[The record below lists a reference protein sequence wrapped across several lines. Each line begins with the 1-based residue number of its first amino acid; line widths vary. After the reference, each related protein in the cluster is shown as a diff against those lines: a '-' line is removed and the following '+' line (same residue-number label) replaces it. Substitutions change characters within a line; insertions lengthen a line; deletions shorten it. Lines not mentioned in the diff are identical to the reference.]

1 MIAAGAQRAR
11 TCRIAVRAAPSSSVP
26 EIRVVKFLVF
36 FCGHAGT
43 GKTTLAKQLIG
54 PLMRASGQAFC
65 LLDKDT
71 LYGRY
76 SAAAMGALTQD
87 PNDRDSPLY
96 LQHLRDPEYQGLLD
110 TARENLELGISALL
124 IGPLS
129 REIRDGRL
137 LDRHWLGIGEDVAL
151 RVVWVHTSEAI
162 ARERIMARGNPNDA
176 YKLAHWDDY
185 RQRRFEPSGAQCDGL
200 LMFDNSAPSPADVS
214 ALLHSLVPGKPGTP
228 GSRVPPLPA

>member
-1 MIAAGAQRAR
+1 M
-11 TCRIAVRAAPSSSVP
+11 
-26 EIRVVKFLVF
+26 KYLVF

-54 PLMRASGQAFC
+54 PLMRSTGEAFC

-110 TARENLELGISALL
+110 TARENLELGISVLVV
-124 IGPLS
+124 GPLS

-137 LDRHWLGIGEDVAL
+137 FNRQWLGIGHDVEL
-151 RVVWVHTSEAI
+151 RVVWVHTSEEM
-162 ARERIMARGNPNDA
+162 ARERIVARGNPNDA
-176 YKLAHWDDY
+176 YKLAHWDEY
-185 RQRRFEPSGAQCDGL
+185 RARRFVPSGEACEGL
-200 LMFDNSAPSPADVS
+200 LRFDNTAPGAADVE
-214 ALLHSLVPGKPGTP
+214 ALLHTIVPPAP
-228 GSRVPPLPA
+228 SAMVPPLPA

>member
-1 MIAAGAQRAR
+1 M
-11 TCRIAVRAAPSSSVP
+11 
-26 EIRVVKFLVF
+26 KYLVF

-54 PLMRASGQAFC
+54 PLMRTTGEAFC

-76 SAAAMGALTQD
+76 SSAAMGALTQD

-110 TARENLELGISALL
+110 TARENLELGISVLVVA
-124 IGPLS
+124 PLS

-137 LDRHWLGIGEDVAL
+137 LNRQWLGIGHDIEL
-151 RVVWVHTSEAI
+151 RVVWVETSEETARASSRAAI
-162 ARERIMARGNPNDA
+162 RTTPTSSRIGTRTGSAA
-176 YKLAHWDDY
+176 SC
-185 RQRRFEPSGAQCDGL
+185 RR
-200 LMFDNSAPSPADVS
+200 APA
-214 ALLHSLVPGKPGTP
+214 AKGC
-228 GSRVPPLPA
+228 